1 LSKAS
6 NVELAE
12 AFLKE
17 AKCDLEVAGILIKAV
32 DSRPGDPVEQGLT
45 EDELFCIGRRIL
57 FMLQQ
62 ATEKLAKAFLIAY
75 VAGTRL
81 RPRDIGHATHRKVIK
96 LLRDFLREKDRIIS
110 LLDELINM
118 IEEGFNKLG
127 KAYPAKKHEID
138 AFKDTLI
145 NNVFRPLLDDFSRI
159 LNELKV
165 KESNKMHRPP
175 CLKELEA
182 RGSPLSKLEEYLPE
196 GVRRF
201 NEAREKLKPYQ
212 DLLRFFLENPQVRR
226 EYKEKIE
233 LVQRILFSEEGEH
246 VYRALVSLGYVPM
259 FIITF
264 SCMSWYIEGGRY
276 PEVYEDGGRK
286 MKLVSEM
293 RDAVWS
299 DIKNIERFKRE
310 LELLAKVVEEGV
322 KYAHLLTENIMLL
335 LRDALRQG

>member
-1 LSKAS
+1 
-6 NVELAE
+6 
-12 AFLKE
+12 
-17 AKCDLEVAGILIKAV
+17 
-32 DSRPGDPVEQGLT
+32 
-45 EDELFCIGRRIL
+45 
-57 FMLQQ
+57 
-62 ATEKLAKAFLIAY
+62 
-75 VAGTRL
+75 
-81 RPRDIGHATHRKVIK
+81 
-96 LLRDFLREKDRIIS
+96 
-110 LLDELINM
+110 M

-127 KAYPAKKHEID
+127 EAYPAKKREVI

-165 KESNKMHRPP
+165 KESNRMYRPP

-212 DLLRFFLENPQVRR
+212 DLLRFLLENPKVRGKD
-226 EYKEKIE
+226 KEKIE

-246 VYRALVSLGYVPM
+246 VYRILVSLGYVPM
-259 FIITF
+259 FITTF
-264 SCMSWYIEGGRY
+264 SCISWYIDGGRY
-276 PEVYEDGGRK
+276 PEVYEDGGGK
-286 MKLVSEM
+286 MTLVSEM

-299 DIKNIERFKRE
+299 DIKNIEGFRRE
-310 LELLAKVVEEGV
+310 LELLARVVEEGV
-322 KYAHLLTENIMLL
+322 KYAPLLTENITLL